1 MKITNFLFFDF
12 SSLKKLSKK
21 YPELF
26 LHYNYW
32 LYRSTISIEAKKQF
46 IRNSNT
52 EKQISEAI
60 SVLQNN
66 YCVSKINLRNLE
78 LESHLKQRMDSS

>member
-1 MKITNFLFFDF
+1 MKTSDFLFFDF
-12 SSLKKLSKK
+12 SSLKNLPKK

-26 LHYNYW
+26 FLYNYW
-32 LYRSTISIEAKKQF
+32 LFRSTISIETKKQF
-46 IRNSNT
+46 IRYSIT
-52 EKQISEAI
+52 EKQILEAI